1 MLRGTGTV
9 ARIVPVA
16 VSITCNSLALS
27 TVTNIL
33 FPSGLSAM
41 ESPPEPVTMFRDSVS
56 VEALNTPTVDGALQ
70 QILTYA
76 VPEDALVQTGALR
89 TRKAITI

>member
-1 MLRGTGTV
+1 
-9 ARIVPVA
+9 
-16 VSITCNSLALS
+16 
-27 TVTNIL
+27 
-33 FPSGLSAM
+33 M